1 MKKEVKEYEL
11 NRDLKDSIM
20 LSLMSINVCKTHFH
34 KQIELIYAHAH
45 SMVIELDQQKLKLS
59 KGDLVIVHSYCLHSY
74 NQVKIST
81 VLCVPLKYTS
91 FFNTFKT
98 SDGAYTIIKKSRGTH
113 KVYRAMKKAKSF
125 KSLNQYKQDSIFDL
139 ILGEIYDAYTGNISM
154 KSTNAD
160 EISIKII
167 EYINANYAENIN
179 LESLADYC
187 GYSRNYISTLFNS
200 SFKCNFN
207 DYLNLIRLHAFVEQQ
222 SIAPTASITQTA
234 EKVGFNS
241 PRTFYKAFKEHY
253 KMTPKEYLS
262 LRK

>member
-1 MKKEVKEYEL
+1 MKKAVKEYEL
-11 NRDLKDSIM
+11 NRDYNDSIM
-20 LSLMSINVCKTHFH
+20 LSVRSINICKTHFH
-34 KQIELIYAHAH
+34 KQIELIYSHAH
-45 SMVIELDQQKLKLS
+45 SMIIELDQQKVNLS

-74 NQVKIST
+74 KQVKTST

-91 FFNTFKT
+91 FFNIFKT
-98 SDGAYTIIKKSRGTH
+98 SDGAYTVIKRSKVTH
-113 KVYRAMKKAKSF
+113 KIYKAMKKAKNF
-125 KSLNQYKQDSIFDL
+125 KSLNQYKQDSVFNSI
-139 ILGEIYDAYTGNISM
+139 IGEIYDAYKGDISM
-154 KSTNAD
+154 KSSSAD

-200 SFKCNFN
+200 AFKCNFN
-207 DYLNLIRLHAFVEQQ
+207 DYLNLIRLQAFVEQQ
-222 SIAPTASITQTA
+222 SVNPTEAITQTA

>member
-20 LSLMSINVCKTHFH
+20 LSLKSVNVCETHFH
-34 KQIELIYAHAH
+34 KQLELLYVHGQ
-45 SMVIELDQQKLKLS
+45 SMIIELDQQKVKLS

-74 NQVKIST
+74 TQVKFST
-81 VLCVPLKYTS
+81 VLCVPLKYTGL
-91 FFNTFKT
+91 FNIFKT
-98 SDGAYTIIKKSRGTH
+98 SDGAYTIIKRSRGTY
-113 KVYRAMKKAKSF
+113 KTYKAMKKSKNF
-125 KSLNQYKQDSIFDL
+125 NSLNQYKQDSVFNSI
-139 ILGEIYDAYTGNISM
+139 IGEIYDAYKGDVSVKTTS
-154 KSTNAD
+154 SD

-222 SIAPTASITQTA
+222 SIAPTESITQTA

>member
-1 MKKEVKEYEL
+1 MKKQVQEYEL

-20 LSLMSINVCKTHFH
+20 LSLRAVNVCKTHFH

-91 FFNTFKT
+91 FFNNFKS
-98 SDGAYTIIKKSRGTH
+98 SDGAYTIIKRSRDTH
-113 KVYRAMKKAKSF
+113 KVYKAMKKAKNF
-125 KSLNQYKQDSIFDL
+125 KNLNQYKQDSIFDL
-139 ILGEIYDAYTGNISM
+139 ILGEIYDAYKGDISI
-154 KSTNAD
+154 KSTSAD

-222 SIAPTASITQTA
+222 SIAPTESITQTA
-234 EKVGFNS
+234 EQVGFNS